1 MLIMTLDCSG
11 TYCLVGIIEVKN
23 NKEKSI
29 LFKRKKAKVF
39 LASNINLLVKNYF
52 FTNKKLMSKI
62 KLIAVN
68 IGPGSYTGI
77 RASVSFAKG
86 IAIALKIPVY
96 GINLM
101 DTLHFIALKEK
112 KDANILS
119 ICKYKKKCFLYRL
132 TNRKTAYPIKNKIED
147 FEIES
152 ILNSK
157 QIYENK
163 NLIIIG
169 DNAKL
174 ISNNLKKR
182 LTQCFEIKVIN
193 RSYELSNSIVL
204 AKIALLKKIS
214 GLNVSSDP
222 FYVKSSDY
230 F

>member
-52 FTNKKLMSKI
+52 FTNKKLTSKI

-77 RASVSFAKG
+77 RASLSFAKG
-86 IAIALKIPVY
+86 IGMALKLPVF

-101 DTLHFIALKEK
+101 DIFHFIALKEK
-112 KDANILS
+112 KNANIIS
-119 ICKYKKKCFLYRL
+119 ICNFKKKSFLYRF
-132 TNRKTAYPIKNKIED
+132 TNQKTKYPIKDEIEH
-147 FEIES
+147 FEINS
-152 ILNSK
+152 ILNRK
-157 QIYENK
+157 EIYENK
-163 NLIIIG
+163 RLIIIG
-169 DNAKL
+169 DNAKI
-174 ISNNLKKR
+174 ISNNLKKE
-182 LTQCFEIKVIN
+182 LTQSFEIKVIN
-193 RSYELSNSIVL
+193 RPYELSTSIVL

>member
-1 MLIMTLDCSG
+1 
-11 TYCLVGIIEVKN
+11 
-23 NKEKSI
+23 
-29 LFKRKKAKVF
+29 
-39 LASNINLLVKNYF
+39 
-52 FTNKKLMSKI
+52 
-62 KLIAVN
+62 
-68 IGPGSYTGI
+68 
-77 RASVSFAKG
+77 
-86 IAIALKIPVY
+86 
-96 GINLM
+96 
-101 DTLHFIALKEK
+101 
-112 KDANILS
+112 
-119 ICKYKKKCFLYRL
+119 
-132 TNRKTAYPIKNKIED
+132 